1 MKQAVRYAWMMRLA
15 LLAAVFVTAWVLLY
29 DLLSWA
35 FLAALLITVVCLF
48 PSMLVPWP
56 WSRMGLR
63 YGLATG
69 LETGRDTY
77 LELAAKC
84 AAAGDHAEQIS
95 LLRALAGHADPEAY
109 QLLLTVLAEHGSPAD
124 VSDLRRSVLRYS
136 PEESPLFKPWPG
148 LDGPGLL
155 GHAQDARRTG
165 DPWALRSL
173 ALLLDAAGMPDP
185 EIWRRLV
192 DARVGGFHGPL
203 ARHLADTGRLDEAVE
218 LMRVGPD
225 GSRPNF
231 LEVKEFLRERE
242 LDRQLEDEARRVWDE
257 LRVTE
262 ALVELRQLLDEQG
275 RLDELAAL
283 PEPAPSRSSGGAPEG
298 RWPGFSANL
307 TMPSPGYQ
315 GPTFM

>member
-1 MKQAVRYAWMMRLA
+1 MTPLYRQRMKQAVRYAWMMRLA

-109 QLLLTVLAEHGSPAD
+109 QLLLTVLDEHGSPAD

-148 LDGPGLL
+148 
-155 GHAQDARRTG
+155 
-165 DPWALRSL
+165 
-173 ALLLDAAGMPDP
+173 
-185 EIWRRLV
+185 
-192 DARVGGFHGPL
+192 
-203 ARHLADTGRLDEAVE
+203 
-218 LMRVGPD
+218 
-225 GSRPNF
+225 
-231 LEVKEFLRERE
+231 
-242 LDRQLEDEARRVWDE
+242 
-257 LRVTE
+257 
-262 ALVELRQLLDEQG
+262 
-275 RLDELAAL
+275 
-283 PEPAPSRSSGGAPEG
+283 
-298 RWPGFSANL
+298 
-307 TMPSPGYQ
+307 
-315 GPTFM
+315 